1 MIRPLPVLLP
11 PLTDELLSSW
21 LGRHA
26 TFYRVSGV
34 RLLRHC
40 GVDAGSMRSIDLALS
55 AHDQRQIA
63 RTFRTDPQALR
74 RMTQSRG
81 RRRPAGLIATDRP
94 MQVCRRCVIR
104 HDATPETRGAR
115 LRSWMEGW
123 RVSCPVCG
131 ARLDDCRPM
140 NMLNRANPADPLL
153 ARVAEHAAEGE
164 MILEEAVRRNPQDG
178 SAITLMRSLL
188 LPRAHPWQASPTA
201 DIPRLLNVVI
211 TGFDDFLR
219 DTSPGFRRPGTLL
232 LPMSVRIPVLA
243 GVARVV
249 RRPSHWTERLLPAV
263 GDSARPALAGC
274 LRALGES

>member
-11 PLTDELLSSW
+11 ALPDELLSSW

-26 TFYRVSGV
+26 AFYRVSGG

-40 GVDAGSMRSIDLALS
+40 GVDAGSTRGLDLALS
-55 AHDQRQIA
+55 AHDQRLLA
-63 RTFRTDPQALR
+63 HAFRTDPRVLR

-81 RRRPAGLIATDRP
+81 RRRPALLIATDRP
-94 MQVCRRCVIR
+94 MQVCGRCVIR
-104 HDATPETRGAR
+104 HDAAPKTRGAR

-140 NMLNRANPADPLL
+140 NMLNKANPADPLL

-164 MILEEAVRRNPQDG
+164 MILEEAVRRDPPGG

-211 TGFDDFLR
+211 PGFDDFLR

-243 GVARVV
+243 GVARVA
-249 RRPSHWTERLLPAV
+249 RQPSHWTERLLSTV
-263 GDSARPALAGC
+263 GDSARPGLAAC
-274 LRALGES
+274 FRALRQS